1 MPRNVTRGFSD
12 TAKSGR
18 EGALRGA
25 PAIGSPAA
33 GVRLTEASSFD
44 WLDQISNLA
53 DNATGVINGIKGSN
67 DPKPA
72 ASVQTPR
79 TAIGGLNPNILYI
92 AGAVVLV
99 ILVVMFKRK

>member
-1 MPRNVTRGFSD
+1 MPRQVTRGFSD

-33 GVRLTEASSFD
+33 GIREQNSFD
-44 WLDQISNLA
+44 WLNSIEDFA
-53 DNATGVINGIKGSN
+53 DNATGVINAVKGQA

-72 ASVQTPR
+72 ASIQKP
-79 TAIGGLNPNILYI
+79 TAVGGLNPQILYI
-92 AGAVVLV
+92 GGAVVLV
-99 ILVVMFKRK
+99 IVAVLMFKRK